1 MLFSKM
7 IAKIWHSSSAQK
19 RDFIW
24 PLASLPVLE
33 HEWTYGISITVSI
46 YKCSV
51 SFLSNSSFKTL
62 GGLTL
67 KYFKRMKSNVITL
80 TFFSCI
86 IFASEISS
94 QKDYSMPF
102 HNPKSD
108 HPLRKAWLL
117 NAVLGLSGV
126 VLNCIVLNHCMKEW
140 KSLISSINAM
150 IMYIKKAW
158 KGILWASK
166 IWIVMDWFRMT

>member
-1 MLFSKM
+1 MKNNV
-7 IAKIWHSSSAQK
+7 IA
-19 RDFIW
+19 
-24 PLASLPVLE
+24 
-33 HEWTYGISITVSI
+33 
-46 YKCSV
+46 
-51 SFLSNSSFKTL
+51 
-62 GGLTL
+62 LTL
-67 KYFKRMKSNVITL
+67 
-80 TFFSCI
+80 FSCI

-102 HNPKSD
+102 PNQKSD

-150 IMYIKKAW
+150 IMYNTQYIKHKL
-158 KGILWASK
+158 KTGK
-166 IWIVMDWFRMT
+166 